1 MGDEAKSV
9 ESVMEG
15 GMRKLLIRVAK
26 RERKKMPLKRE
37 KKRVQ
42 TLFLFGKKKTCA
54 KRKRRDE
61 EAMEGRRDMEK
72 TCPLQRKHFDQTFL
86 KSLMRGANPQGG
98 DGGTNPL
105 RYEVRKRM
113 EISGKEYKSKR
124 F

>member
-72 TCPLQRKHFDQTFL
+72 ACPLQRKHFDQTFL
-86 KSLMRGANPQGG
+86 KFDAWCESTRGLKRIANSQVG
-98 DGGTNPL
+98 N
-105 RYEVRKRM
+105 
-113 EISGKEYKSKR
+113 SQWGKS
-124 F
+124 